1 MLKKIHKSHEIAH
14 YLDLLNSSGL
24 LISEFARQHKLNP
37 TTVSKWRE
45 RAKKTAAKNLNL
57 PFIPVRVVPEKVD
70 VPRSP
75 EIRLYLR
82 SGHYFEFAGQTS
94 PLFLG
99 KLVEALS

>member
-24 LISEFARQHKLNP
+24 LISEFSRQHNLNP
-37 TTVSKWRE
+37 TKVSKWRG
-45 RAKKTAAKNLNL
+45 RAKKNSAKSLKL
-57 PFIPVRVVPEKVD
+57 PFIPVQVVQEKV
-70 VPRSP
+70 VAPRPP
-75 EIRLYLR
+75 EIKLYLR
-82 SGHYFEFAGQTS
+82 GGHYFEFAGQTS